1 MVGKALDGIK
11 LSQLRILM
19 AVAQHQNFSEA
30 ALHLQISQS
39 AVSHA
44 IATLENELGVVLFSR
59 GRHGAVL
66 TPVGDRILVHATDIL
81 DQVEQIGRE
90 ANRSKG
96 LDGGQVRVASFRSVA
111 THILPR
117 AIATFRQRHGGISVS
132 ITEHRDYDSIEQS
145 LREGKADVG
154 IVGLPASPGFDTWE
168 LLRDEYLA
176 LLPPMPELAPEPTPE
191 SVSQSLTWDMLLS
204 YPLILAP
211 EGVPCCSI
219 VQRHFTRHGYALQ
232 AAYHFAEDSTM
243 ISMVMQGL
251 GVAIL
256 PRLAATPLPP
266 TIQVSSL
273 PVPLERVIGVAIS
286 STAFHSPAVYAFVDT
301 LKQFAQTPPQPITL
315 NAG

>member
-1 MVGKALDGIK
+1 MAGKALDGIK

-19 AVAQHQNFSEA
+19 AVAHHQNFSEA

-66 TPVGDRILVHATDIL
+66 TPVGDRILVHATCIFE
-81 DQVEQIGRE
+81 QIEQIGQE

-96 LDGGQVRVASFRSVA
+96 LKGGQVRVASFRSVA

-117 AIATFRQRHGGISVS
+117 AIAAFRQRHGGISVS

-145 LREGKADVG
+145 LREGRSDVG

-168 LLRDEYLA
+168 LLHDEYLA
-176 LLPPMPELAPEPTPE
+176 FLPPNAEP
-191 SVSQSLTWDMLLS
+191 VGQSLTWDVLLS

-211 EGVPCCSI
+211 EGVPCCSL

-232 AAYHFAEDSTM
+232 AAHHFAEDSTM

-266 TIQVSSL
+266 NIQVFSL
-273 PVPLERVIGVAIS
+273 PVPLERVVGVAIS
-286 STAFHSPAVYAFVDT
+286 ATAFHSPAVYAFVDT
-301 LKQFAQTPPQPITL
+301 LKQFAQTAPEPVTL